1 MDGDGPCDSGSK
13 KANGGTGGDYRYYAS
28 SISTSGGASW
38 SPPRPIHGAGCA
50 RPRLLSLG
58 KAGKA
63 APLLLSG
70 GRLCTEN
77 TTDLSLWVNADGHGG
92 YGAGAGAGAWVK
104 HSLSYWHNKLWTGDP
119 SYKFDSQIN
128 NSLVFASQG
137 CALSTLICLPRRS

>member
-1 MDGDGPCDSGSK
+1 MRCAVDGDGPCDSGSK

-28 SISTSGGASW
+28 SVSTSGGASW

-50 RPRLLSLG
+50 RPRLLSL
-58 KAGKA
+58 GKA

-92 YGAGAGAGAWVK
+92 YGAGGGAGAWVK
-104 HSLSYWHNKLWTGDP
+104 HSLSYWHNRLWRGGN
-119 SYKFDSQIN
+119 DSVN
-128 NSLVFASQG
+128 LFH
-137 CALSTLICLPRRS
+137 R

>member
-1 MDGDGPCDSGSK
+1 MG
-13 KANGGTGGDYRYYAS
+13 R
-28 SISTSGGASW
+28 TSGGASW

-92 YGAGAGAGAWVK
+92 YGAGGGGGAWVK
-104 HSLSYWHNKLWTGDP
+104 HSLSYWHNKLWRGGN
-119 SYKFDSQIN
+119 DSVN
-128 NSLVFASQG
+128 LFH
-137 CALSTLICLPRRS
+137 R